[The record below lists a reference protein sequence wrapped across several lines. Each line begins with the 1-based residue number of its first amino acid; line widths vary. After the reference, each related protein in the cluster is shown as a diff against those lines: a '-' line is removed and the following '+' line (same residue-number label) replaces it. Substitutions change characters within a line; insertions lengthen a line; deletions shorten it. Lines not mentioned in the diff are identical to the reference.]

1 MTKISIITI
10 CLNNL
15 NGLKKTIE
23 SVLMQDYEDVE
34 YIIVDGGSTDGTVD
48 YVCEMAKKYKYITLL
63 HGKDD
68 GRSDAFNKGTR
79 LATGDIVIY
88 LNSGDIIKATDVLSD
103 AAKTWEEH
111 RVDVLG
117 YSVECDTGL
126 IMYANDETWH
136 TGLFP
141 HQGLFI
147 RRDVFDRVGLYN
159 KFLVNRM
166 DYDLF
171 LRFVNEGCSHFF
183 VDRCIVKF
191 DTTGVSS
198 MNLRNGKI
206 EGLGLELIYH
216 KEISEK
222 QAREF
227 CELYSYSRENFK
239 SGELENKKYESEIA
253 MSKRYIIL
261 RTILNGMYDG
271 HNFTDYLKSQEINS
285 VIIYGMGDIGRVLVK
300 MMKYHGIDVKYCI
313 DRDQNKKNVD
323 TRIIRLEDANDGAD
337 AIIVSNTMHTNE
349 IVEEIQKK
357 IKCRVFCIEDLIKN
371 IC

>member
-15 NGLKKTIE
+15 RGLKKTIE
-23 SVLMQDYEDVE
+23 SVLMQDYENIE
-34 YIIVDGGSTDGTVD
+34 HIIIDGGSKDGTVG
-48 YVCEMAKKYKYITLL
+48 YVCEMAKVHKYITFL

-79 LATGDIVIY
+79 LATGDIVMY
-88 LNSGDIIKATDVLSD
+88 LNSGDSIKATDVLRD
-103 AAKTWEEH
+103 AAKTWEKH
-111 RVDVLG
+111 PVDVLG

-159 KFLVNRM
+159 KYLINRM

-171 LRFVNEGCSHFF
+171 LRFVKEGCSHFF

-191 DTTGVSS
+191 DTSGVSS
-198 MNLRNGKI
+198 MNLQNGKI

-216 KEISEK
+216 KVIGEK

-227 CELYSYSRENFK
+227 YELYGNLQEDVK
-239 SGELENKKYESEIA
+239 SVELEKKKYESEKA

-271 HNFTDYLKSQEINS
+271 HNFADYLKSQKINS
-285 VIIYGMGDIGRVLVK
+285 VIIYGMGDIGRILVK

-313 DRDQNKKNVD
+313 DRDQNKKNAG

-337 AIIVSNTMHTNE
+337 AIIVSNTMYTDE
-349 IVEEIQKK
+349 IVESIQKK
-357 IKCRVFCIEDLIKN
+357 FSCRIFCIEDLIKN